1 MSGFANEVR
10 GKGLKN
16 KSAGRISKDWQ
27 LLVTTVYSIVVFHS
41 EIDWMMPNDV
51 VE

>member
-16 KSAGRISKDWQ
+16 QIGCISKDWQ

-41 EIDWMMPNDV
+41 EIDWMMPIDV